1 MNRGRREETFL
12 KKGFLSPPRPPSHL
26 PKTFDLIE
34 SLFMVGGKIDIVPC
48 ENGFE
53 KNSRSNDASGVFL

>member
-1 MNRGRREETFL
+1 MFSSHL
-12 KKGFLSPPRPPSHL
+12 PRTPSSHL

-34 SLFMVGGKIDIVPC
+34 SLFMVGGKIDIGPC

-53 KNSRSNDASGVFL
+53 KNSRSNDASGVFFLSKSKKMNGPF

>member
-1 MNRGRREETFL
+1 MIGGG
-12 KKGFLSPPRPPSHL
+12 KGDPSVEGSPFPPPNLPSSP

-34 SLFMVGGKIDIVPC
+34 SLFMVGEKIDIVPC

-53 KNSRSNDASGVFL
+53 KNSRSNDASGVFF

>member
-12 KKGFLSPPRPPSHL
+12 QKGFLPRTPSSHL

-34 SLFMVGGKIDIVPC
+34 SLFMVGEKIDIVPC

-53 KNSRSNDASGVFL
+53 KNSRSNDASGVFFE

>member
-1 MNRGRREETFL
+1 ME
-12 KKGFLSPPRPPSHL
+12 KGEPGGTPIPPL

-53 KNSRSNDASGVFL
+53 KNSRSNDASGVFFE

>member
-12 KKGFLSPPRPPSHL
+12 QKGFLSPPTDPSSHL

-34 SLFMVGGKIDIVPC
+34 SLFMVG
-48 ENGFE
+48 ENRHC
-53 KNSRSNDASGVFL
+53 SL

>member
-12 KKGFLSPPRPPSHL
+12 KKGFLSPPTDPSSHL

-34 SLFMVGGKIDIVPC
+34 SLFRAFPR
-48 ENGFE
+48 FE
-53 KNSRSNDASGVFL
+53 RVERYRAGSPLSITD

>member
-1 MNRGRREETFL
+1 MVSSL
-12 KKGFLSPPRPPSHL
+12 LPRTPSSHL

-34 SLFMVGGKIDIVPC
+34 SLFMVGEKIDIVPC

-53 KNSRSNDASGVFL
+53 KNSRSNDASGVFFE